1 MFGRISYTVTARDTS
16 CIINGMERRD
26 PKGRISSLK
35 PKSQMPDFQAIG
47 PVVRRRRRR
56 GRVLLWIV
64 LLFLLI
70 VLAAGGAAWYA
81 YQQLQPVAGSSTT
94 KNVTI
99 PSGSSVREIGRLL
112 EEQAL
117 IRNADMFSYY
127 VKYKGIAPQLK
138 AGEYQFTTGQTI
150 DTMLVAMAEGNTI
163 VNAQR
168 FTIPEGWNV
177 EQIADHLAKEG
188 IVEKA
193 AFLQEVNEG
202 DFPDFPFVAAIPKS
216 ADRKY
221 RLEGYLFPETYE
233 VKKDAS
239 ANEVISRMLA
249 QFQKEWKPEWTDE
262 LKKSNLTQ
270 DEAVNLASI
279 VEREVTVDKERPL
292 VAGVYFNRIKD
303 KWPLQAD
310 ATVQFILGKQRDRLT
325 YDDLKVKSP
334 YNTYI
339 NPGLPPGPI
348 ANPGRLSLEA
358 VVNPAKHDFFFYV
371 TKKDGTSEH
380 YFSKTLQE
388 HNANNAKSRGN

>member
-1 MFGRISYTVTARDTS
+1 M
-16 CIINGMERRD
+16 NGMERRD

-70 VLAAGGAAWYA
+70 VLAAGGAAWYV
-81 YQQLQPVAGSSTT
+81 YQQLQPVAGSPTT

-127 VKYKGIAPQLK
+127 VKYKGVAPQLK

-150 DTMLVAMAEGNTI
+150 DTMLVAMAEGNTV

-188 IVEKA
+188 IVEKT

-202 DFPDFPFVAAIPKS
+202 NFPDYPFVAAIPKS

-239 ANEVISRMLA
+239 ANEIISRMLA